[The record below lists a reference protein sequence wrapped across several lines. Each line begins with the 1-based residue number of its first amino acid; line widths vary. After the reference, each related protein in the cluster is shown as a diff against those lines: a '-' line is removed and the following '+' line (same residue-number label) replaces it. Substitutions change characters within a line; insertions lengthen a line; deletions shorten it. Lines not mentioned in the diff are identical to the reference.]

1 MTIKVYNLKGLSVM
15 IFGERLKEIRQKRGI
30 TQDALAKRVSISP
43 SSISL
48 YERGIREPSLNMLI
62 SIAKELDV
70 STDYLLGL
78 TNNEYHISS
87 EPEQLSFEDL
97 KKIMQSFIDKFDE

>member
-1 MTIKVYNLKGLSVM
+1 MTIKVYNLKGLSIM
-15 IFGERLKEIRQKRGI
+15 IFGERLKKIRQKRGV
-30 TQDALAKRVSISP
+30 TQESLAKIVSISP

-48 YERGIREPSLNMLI
+48 YERGIREPNLSMLI
-62 SIAKELDV
+62 SIAKALDV

-87 EPEQLSFEDL
+87 EPECF
-97 KKIMQSFIDKFDE
+97 

>member
-1 MTIKVYNLKGLSVM
+1 M
-15 IFGERLKEIRQKRGI
+15 IFGERLKKIRQKRGV
-30 TQDALAKRVSISP
+30 TQESLAKIVSISP

-48 YERGIREPSLNMLI
+48 YERGIREPNLSMLI
-62 SIAKELDV
+62 SIAKALDV

-87 EPEQLSFEDL
+87 EPECLTFENL
-97 KKIMQSFIDKFDE
+97 KRILQSYIDKTDE